1 LHRKRGLPATA
12 GPVLFSGILPEVA
25 RRRRVDAEV
34 VAVMLRHR
42 SSVPGRV
49 AAVVAVC
56 AVAGLGVV
64 GCARQQPAAG
74 PPPAAASAPVSAEK
88 PPAAADKASPFK
100 FERPVRTGEASGD
113 DAVTCP
119 RFEDVSAAR
128 GLEHV
133 YRNGEAGGSLMVEAI
148 GGGVGWLD
156 FDRDGL
162 WDLYFNQGGDPAAV
176 DKTGQPSDRLFRRVA
191 GGTTGRFVD
200 VTVPAMIRETGYGQG
215 VAVGDFD
222 DDGFD
227 DVYVTNVGANTLYR
241 NLGDGTFVDV
251 TAVAGVGDERWSSSA
266 AWADLDLD
274 GDLDLYVCNYVRY
287 DPSQPMDCRNV
298 KGEPRICHP
307 RDVEHW
313 PDECYRNLGDGTFRP
328 VAGAWGLVGPGNK
341 ALGVAVADF
350 TNDGRPD
357 IYVANDTTPNFL
369 FVNEGAGA
377 DGGMVFRES
386 ATLLGCAVDRNGM
399 AQASMGLAVGDYDGN
414 GWLDVYSTHFY
425 DESNTLYR
433 NLGASGFE
441 DVTGLVGLHEPTLP
455 RLGFGTAMA
464 DFNADGR
471 QELIVANGHVE
482 NYPGNPLLRMKAQVF
497 SFTGKR
503 FKDCSAAAGPYFEAK
518 LVGRGVALADDD
530 GDGDLDVA
538 IAHQNTPAALLENR
552 SDRGHWLTFEFVG
565 RRSNRRGIG
574 CRVKVISGDREWI
587 RELCGGTSYASTH
600 QPLLAVGLGD
610 RAGPCTVE
618 VRWPCGATQR
628 LEDVAVDQALLLREP
643 VEAP

>member
-1 LHRKRGLPATA
+1 MA
-12 GPVLFSGILPEVA
+12 GIVA
-25 RRRRVDAEV
+25 I
-34 VAVMLRHR
+34 
-42 SSVPGRV
+42 
-49 AAVVAVC
+49 
-56 AVAGLGVV
+56 
-64 GCARQQPAAG
+64 GCGKPS
-74 PPPAAASAPVSAEK
+74 PPAAK
-88 PPAAADKASPFK
+88 PPDTRPSVETPAASRQGSAADATPSKDAANDARPSPFK
-100 FERPVRTGEASGD
+100 FDSPARAPASEEEA
-113 DAVTCP
+113 VVCP
-119 RFEDVSAAR
+119 RFENVGEAR
-128 GLEHV
+128 GLTHV
-133 YRNGEAGGSLMVEAI
+133 YRNGEAGESLMVEAI

-162 WDLYFNQGGDPAAV
+162 WDLYFNQGGNPAAV
-176 DKTGQPSDRLFRRVA
+176 DRSGEPIDRLYRRLSAAAGEQA
-191 GGTTGRFVD
+191 GGFVD
-200 VTVPAMIRETGYGQG
+200 VTDACGIRERGYGQG

-251 TAVAGVGDERWSSSA
+251 TAAAVVGDERWSSSA

-287 DPSQPMDCRNV
+287 DPFHPMDCRNV

-313 PDECYRNLGDGTFRP
+313 PDECYLNLGDGSFRP
-328 VAGAWGLVGPGNK
+328 VASEWGLVGPGNK

-350 TNDGRPD
+350 TNDGLPD

-369 FVNEGAGA
+369 FVNEGRRA
-377 DGGMVFRES
+377 DGEMQFRES

-399 AQASMGLAVGDYDGN
+399 AQASMGLAVGDYDDN

-471 QELIVANGHVE
+471 QELFVANGHVE
-482 NYPGNPLLRMKAQVF
+482 NYPGNPLLRMKAQLF
-497 SFTGKR
+497 AFTGKK
-503 FKDCSAAAGPYFEAK
+503 FKDCSTAAGAYFEEK
-518 LVGRGVALADDD
+518 LVGRGVALADYDA
-530 GDGDLDVA
+530 DGDLDVA
-538 IAHQNTPAALLENR
+538 VAHQNSPVALLENR
-552 SDRGHWLTFEFVG
+552 SDSGHWLTFQFVG
-565 RRSNRRGIG
+565 GRSNRRGIG
-574 CRVKVISGDREWI
+574 CRVTVTSAGKTWI

-610 RAGPCTVE
+610 RAEPCTVE
-618 VRWPCGATQR
+618 VVWPSGAKER
-628 LEDVAVDQALLLREP
+628 IEGVAVDQALLLREP
-643 VEAP
+643 TADR

>member
-1 LHRKRGLPATA
+1 MLRRCASI
-12 GPVLFSGILPEVA
+12 SG
-25 RRRRVDAEV
+25 RVV
-34 VAVMLRHR
+34 WPIVIVAVAL
-42 SSVPGRV
+42 
-49 AAVVAVC
+49 A
-56 AVAGLGVV
+56 V
-64 GCARQQPAAG
+64 GCAKPQSASTPPAATASGPATEAAG
-74 PPPAAASAPVSAEK
+74 PAGAPDKPAGVAATPAAKAE
-88 PPAAADKASPFK
+88 KASPFK
-100 FERPVRTGEASGD
+100 FERPLRSEGKSGD
-113 DAVTCP
+113 DSVPCP
-119 RFEDVSAAR
+119 RFEDASAAR

-156 FDRDGL
+156 YDRDGL
-162 WDLYFNQGGDPAAV
+162 WDLYFNQGGDPAVA
-176 DKTGQPSDRLFRRVA
+176 DRSNQPFDRLFRRLPPSV
-191 GGTTGRFVD
+191 GGRFID
-200 VTVPAMIRETGYGQG
+200 VTEACGIHETGYGQG

-241 NLGDGTFVDV
+241 NLGDGTFVDS
-251 TAVAGVGDERWSSSA
+251 TAAAGVGDDRWSSSA
-266 AWADLDLD
+266 AWADLDGD

-287 DPSQPMDCRNV
+287 DPFHPMDCRNV

-313 PDECYRNLGDGTFRP
+313 PDECYENLGDGSFRP
-328 VAGAWGLVGPGNK
+328 VAQAWGLLGPGNK

-350 TNDGRPD
+350 TNDGLPD

-369 FVNEGAGA
+369 FVNEGKGA
-377 DGGMVFRES
+377 DGEMQFRES

-399 AQASMGLAVGDYDGN
+399 AQASMGLAVGDYDDN

-471 QELIVANGHVE
+471 QELIIANGHVE
-482 NYPGNPLLRMKAQVF
+482 NYPGNPLLKMKAQLF
-497 SFTGKR
+497 SFNGQR
-503 FKDCSAAAGPYFEAK
+503 FKDCSSAAGPYFEEK
-518 LVGRGVALADDD
+518 LVGRGVALADAD

-538 IAHQNTPAALLENR
+538 IAHQNSPAALLENR
-552 SDRGHWLTFEFVG
+552 SAAGHWLTFQFIGE
-565 RRSNRRGIG
+565 RSNRRGIG
-574 CRVKVISGDREWI
+574 ARVTVTSGDRTWI
-587 RELCGGTSYASTH
+587 RELCGGSSYASTH

-610 RAGPCTVE
+610 RGGPCTVE
-618 VRWPCGATQR
+618 IRWPSGATQR
-628 LEDVAVDQALLLREP
+628 LEGTAVDQALVLREP
-643 VEAP
+643 AVNR

>member
-1 LHRKRGLPATA
+1 MLRRCASISGRVVWPIAIVALAVGCVKPQGASTPPAATASRPATEA
-12 GPVLFSGILPEVA
+12 S
-25 RRRRVDAEV
+25 
-34 VAVMLRHR
+34 
-42 SSVPGRV
+42 
-49 AAVVAVC
+49 
-56 AVAGLGVV
+56 
-64 GCARQQPAAG
+64 QPAGA
-74 PPPAAASAPVSAEK
+74 PDKPAAASDK
-88 PPAAADKASPFK
+88 PAGIAATPAAKAEKASPFK
-100 FERPVRTGEASGD
+100 FERPVRSEGKSGD
-113 DAVTCP
+113 DSVVCP
-119 RFEDVSAAR
+119 RFEDTSAAR

-162 WDLYFNQGGDPAAV
+162 WDLYFNQGGDPAVV
-176 DKTGQPSDRLFRRVA
+176 DRTNQPFDRLFRRLPPSA
-191 GGTTGRFVD
+191 GGRFID
-200 VTVPAMIRETGYGQG
+200 VTAACQIHETGYGQG

-241 NLGDGTFVDV
+241 NLGDGTFLDS
-251 TAVAGVGDERWSSSA
+251 TAAAGVGDERWSSSA
-266 AWADLDLD
+266 AWADLDGD

-287 DPSQPMDCRNV
+287 DPFHPKDCRNV

-313 PDECYRNLGDGTFRP
+313 PDECYENLGDGSFRP
-328 VAGAWGLVGPGNK
+328 VAAAWGLFGPGNK

-350 TNDGRPD
+350 TNDGLPD

-369 FVNEGAGA
+369 FVNEGKRA
-377 DGGMVFRES
+377 DGEMQFRES

-399 AQASMGLAVGDYDGN
+399 AQASMGLAVGDYDDN

-471 QELIVANGHVE
+471 QDLIIANGHVE
-482 NYPGNPLLRMKAQVF
+482 NYPGNPLLKMKAQLF
-497 SFTGKR
+497 SFNGKR
-503 FKDCSAAAGPYFEAK
+503 FKDCSSAAGPYFEEK
-518 LVGRGVALADDD
+518 LVGRGVALADSD

-538 IAHQNTPAALLENR
+538 IAHQNSPAALLENR
-552 SDRGHWLTFEFVG
+552 SDGGHWLTFQFIGE
-565 RRSNRRGIG
+565 RSNRRGIG
-574 CRVKVISGDREWI
+574 ARVTVTSGDRTWI
-587 RELCGGTSYASTH
+587 RELCGGSSYASTH

-610 RAGPCTVE
+610 RGGPCTVE
-618 VRWPCGATQR
+618 VRWPSGATQR
-628 LEDVAVDQALLLREP
+628 LEGTAVDQAIVLREP
-643 VEAP
+643 PVEP

>member
-1 LHRKRGLPATA
+1 MLRRCASISGRVVWPIAIVALAVGCVKPQGASTPPAATASRPATEA
-12 GPVLFSGILPEVA
+12 S
-25 RRRRVDAEV
+25 
-34 VAVMLRHR
+34 
-42 SSVPGRV
+42 
-49 AAVVAVC
+49 
-56 AVAGLGVV
+56 
-64 GCARQQPAAG
+64 QPAGA
-74 PPPAAASAPVSAEK
+74 PDKPAAASDK
-88 PPAAADKASPFK
+88 PAGIAATPAAKAEKASPFK
-100 FERPVRTGEASGD
+100 FERPLRSEGKSGD
-113 DAVTCP
+113 DSVVCP
-119 RFEDVSAAR
+119 RFEDTSAAR

-162 WDLYFNQGGDPAAV
+162 WDLYFNQGGDPAVV
-176 DKTGQPSDRLFRRVA
+176 DRTNQPFDRLFRRLPPSA
-191 GGTTGRFVD
+191 GGRFID
-200 VTVPAMIRETGYGQG
+200 VTAACQIHETGYGQG

-241 NLGDGTFVDV
+241 NLGDGTFLDS
-251 TAVAGVGDERWSSSA
+251 TAAAGVGDERWSSSA
-266 AWADLDLD
+266 AWSDLDGD

-287 DPSQPMDCRNV
+287 DPFHPKDCRNV

-313 PDECYRNLGDGTFRP
+313 PDECYENLGDGSFRP
-328 VAGAWGLVGPGNK
+328 VAAAWGLFGPGNK

-350 TNDGRPD
+350 TNDGLPD

-369 FVNEGAGA
+369 FVNEGKRA
-377 DGGMVFRES
+377 DGEMQFRES

-399 AQASMGLAVGDYDGN
+399 AQASMGLAVGDYDDN

-471 QELIVANGHVE
+471 QDLIIANGHVE
-482 NYPGNPLLRMKAQVF
+482 NYPGNPLLKMKAQLF
-497 SFTGKR
+497 SFNGQR
-503 FKDCSAAAGPYFEAK
+503 FKDCSSAAGPYFEEK
-518 LVGRGVALADDD
+518 LVGRGVALADSD

-538 IAHQNTPAALLENR
+538 IAHQNSPAALLENR
-552 SDRGHWLTFEFVG
+552 SAAGHWLTFQFIGE
-565 RRSNRRGIG
+565 RSNRRGIG
-574 CRVKVISGDREWI
+574 ARVTVTSGDRTWI
-587 RELCGGTSYASTH
+587 RELCGGSSYASTH

-610 RAGPCTVE
+610 RGGPCTVE
-618 VRWPCGATQR
+618 VRWPSGATQR
-628 LEDVAVDQALLLREP
+628 LEGTAVDQALVLREP
-643 VEAP
+643 PVER

>member
-1 LHRKRGLPATA
+1 
-12 GPVLFSGILPEVA
+12 
-25 RRRRVDAEV
+25 
-34 VAVMLRHR
+34 MLRCCA
-42 SSVPGRV
+42 SISGRV
-49 AAVVAVC
+49 VWPIVIAAVA
-56 AVAGLGVV
+56 LVV
-64 GCARQQPAAG
+64 GCAKPQSAS
-74 PPPAAASAPVSAEK
+74 PPPAAAAATASGPATEATRPAGAPDK
-88 PPAAADKASPFK
+88 PAGVATPAAKAEKASPFK
-100 FERPVRTGEASGD
+100 FERPVRSEGKNGD
-113 DAVTCP
+113 DSVPCP
-119 RFEDVSAAR
+119 RFEDVTAAR

-156 FDRDGL
+156 YDRDGL
-162 WDLYFNQGGDPAAV
+162 WDLYFNQGGDPAVA
-176 DKTGQPSDRLFRRVA
+176 DRSNQPFDRIFRRLPPSA
-191 GGTTGRFVD
+191 GGRFID
-200 VTVPAMIRETGYGQG
+200 VTAACGIHETGYGQG

-241 NLGDGTFVDV
+241 NLGDGTFVDS
-251 TAVAGVGDERWSSSA
+251 TAAAGVGDERWSSSA
-266 AWADLDLD
+266 AWADLDGD

-287 DPSQPMDCRNV
+287 DPFHPMDCRNV

-313 PDECYRNLGDGTFRP
+313 PDECYENLGDGSFRP
-328 VAGAWGLVGPGNK
+328 VAQAWGLFGPGNK

-350 TNDGRPD
+350 TNDGLPD

-369 FVNEGAGA
+369 FVNEGKGA
-377 DGGMVFRES
+377 DGEMRFRES

-399 AQASMGLAVGDYDGN
+399 AQASMGLAVGDYDDN

-471 QELIVANGHVE
+471 QELIIANGHVE
-482 NYPGNPLLRMKAQVF
+482 NYPGSPLLKMKAQLF
-497 SFTGKR
+497 SFNGQR
-503 FKDCSAAAGPYFEAK
+503 FKDCSSAAGPYFEEK
-518 LVGRGVALADDD
+518 LVGRGVALADFD

-538 IAHQNTPAALLENR
+538 IAHQNSPAALLENR
-552 SDRGHWLTFEFVG
+552 SAAGHWLTFQCIGE
-565 RRSNRRGIG
+565 RSNRRGIG
-574 CRVKVISGDREWI
+574 ARVTVTSGDRTWI
-587 RELCGGTSYASTH
+587 RELCGGSSYASTH

-610 RAGPCTVE
+610 RGGPCTVE
-618 VRWPCGATQR
+618 IRWPSGATQR
-628 LEDVAVDQALLLREP
+628 LEGTAVDQALVLREP
-643 VEAP
+643 AVNR

>member
-1 LHRKRGLPATA
+1 MLRRCASISGRVVWPIAIVALAVGCVKPQGASTPPAATASRPATEA
-12 GPVLFSGILPEVA
+12 S
-25 RRRRVDAEV
+25 
-34 VAVMLRHR
+34 
-42 SSVPGRV
+42 
-49 AAVVAVC
+49 
-56 AVAGLGVV
+56 
-64 GCARQQPAAG
+64 QPAGA
-74 PPPAAASAPVSAEK
+74 PDKPAAASDNPAGIAAT
-88 PPAAADKASPFK
+88 PAAKAEKASPFK
-100 FERPVRTGEASGD
+100 FERPLRSEGKSGD
-113 DAVTCP
+113 DSVVCP
-119 RFEDVSAAR
+119 RFEDTSAAR

-162 WDLYFNQGGDPAAV
+162 WDLYFNQGGDPAVV
-176 DKTGQPSDRLFRRVA
+176 DRTNQPFDRLFRRLPPSA
-191 GGTTGRFVD
+191 GGRFID
-200 VTVPAMIRETGYGQG
+200 VTAACQIHETGYGQG

-241 NLGDGTFVDV
+241 NLGDGTFLDS
-251 TAVAGVGDERWSSSA
+251 TAAAGVGDERWSSSA
-266 AWADLDLD
+266 AWSDLDGD

-287 DPSQPMDCRNV
+287 DPFHPKDCRNV

-313 PDECYRNLGDGTFRP
+313 PDECYENLGDGSFRP
-328 VAGAWGLVGPGNK
+328 VAAAWGLFGPGNK

-350 TNDGRPD
+350 TNDGLPD

-369 FVNEGAGA
+369 FVNEGKRA
-377 DGGMVFRES
+377 DGEMQFRES

-399 AQASMGLAVGDYDGN
+399 AQASMGLAVGDYDDN

-471 QELIVANGHVE
+471 QDLIIANGHVE
-482 NYPGNPLLRMKAQVF
+482 NYPGNPLLKMKAQLF
-497 SFTGKR
+497 SFNGKR
-503 FKDCSAAAGPYFEAK
+503 FKDCSSAAGPYFEEK
-518 LVGRGVALADDD
+518 LVGRGVALADSD

-538 IAHQNTPAALLENR
+538 IAHQNSPAVLLENR
-552 SDRGHWLTFEFVG
+552 SDAGHWLTFQFIGE
-565 RRSNRRGIG
+565 RSNRRGIG
-574 CRVKVISGDREWI
+574 ARVTVTSGDRTWI
-587 RELCGGTSYASTH
+587 RELCGGSSYASTH

-610 RAGPCTVE
+610 RGGPCTVE
-618 VRWPCGATQR
+618 VRWPSGATQR
-628 LEDVAVDQALLLREP
+628 LEGTAVDQALVLREP
-643 VEAP
+643 PVEP

>member
-1 LHRKRGLPATA
+1 MLWQ
-12 GPVLFSGILPEVA
+12 VA
-25 RRRRVDAEV
+25 RHRRIHSAAFTAMLRPPSCIPGRIAVSVALV
-34 VAVMLRHR
+34 VAT
-42 SSVPGRV
+42 
-49 AAVVAVC
+49 VVAL
-56 AVAGLGVV
+56 AV
-64 GCARQQPAAG
+64 GCARPQPAPEPG
-74 PPPAAASAPVSAEK
+74 PPPSPAGAPAQSAGGVAKAPAGAE
-88 PPAAADKASPFK
+88 KASPFK
-100 FERPVRTGEASGD
+100 FERPLRSGGESD
-113 DAVTCP
+113 DPVACP
-119 RFEDVSAAR
+119 RFEDVSSAR

-176 DKTGQPSDRLFRRVA
+176 DRTDQPFDRLFRRVGTAAGDGA
-191 GGTTGRFVD
+191 GGFVD
-200 VTVPAMIRETGYGQG
+200 VTLPAGIRETGYGQG

-251 TAVAGVGDERWSSSA
+251 TAAAGVGDERWSSSA

-287 DPSQPMDCRNV
+287 DPCHPMDCRNV

-313 PDECYRNLGDGTFRP
+313 PDECYQNLGDGIFRP
-328 VAGAWGLVGPGNK
+328 VAEAWGLVGPGNK

-369 FVNEGAGA
+369 FVNEGVGA
-377 DGGMVFRES
+377 DGGIVFRES

-399 AQASMGLAVGDYDGN
+399 AQASMGLAVGDYDDN
-414 GWLDVYSTHFY
+414 GWLDVSSTHFY

-471 QELIVANGHVE
+471 QDLIVANGHVE
-482 NYPGNPLLRMKAQVF
+482 NYPGNPLLKMKGQLF

-503 FKDCSAAAGPYFEAK
+503 FRDCSSAAGAYFDEK
-518 LVGRGVALADDD
+518 LVGRGVALADYD

-552 SDRGHWLTFEFVG
+552 SDSGHWLTFQFIGE
-565 RRSNRRGIG
+565 RSNRRGIG
-574 CRVKVISGDREWI
+574 ARVTVTSGDRTWI

-610 RAGPCTVE
+610 REGPCIVE
-618 VRWPCGATQR
+618 VRWPSGATQR
-628 LEDVAVDQALLLREP
+628 LEGVAVDQALLLREP
-643 VEAP
+643 LDGP

>member
-1 LHRKRGLPATA
+1 
-12 GPVLFSGILPEVA
+12 
-25 RRRRVDAEV
+25 
-34 VAVMLRHR
+34 MLRR
-42 SSVPGRV
+42 CASISGRIIRPIAIV
-49 AAVVAVC
+49 A
-56 AVAGLGVV
+56 LVV
-64 GCARQQPAAG
+64 GCAKPQSAST
-74 PPPAAASAPVSAEK
+74 PPAATTSRAATGASQPAGVAARPAGASDK
-88 PPAAADKASPFK
+88 PAAKAEKASPFK
-100 FERPVRTGEASGD
+100 FERPVRSEGKSGD
-113 DAVTCP
+113 ESVSCP

-128 GLEHV
+128 GLAHV

-156 FDRDGL
+156 YDRDGL
-162 WDLYFNQGGDPAAV
+162 WDLYFNQGGDPAVV
-176 DKTGQPSDRLFRRVA
+176 DRTDQPFDRLFRRLPPSA
-191 GGTTGRFVD
+191 GGRFVD
-200 VTVPAMIRETGYGQG
+200 VTEACGIHETGYGQG

-241 NLGDGTFVDV
+241 NLGDGTFVDS
-251 TAVAGVGDERWSSSA
+251 TAAAGVGDERWSSSA
-266 AWADLDLD
+266 AWADLDGD

-287 DPSQPMDCRNV
+287 DPFHPMDCRNV

-313 PDECYRNLGDGTFRP
+313 PDECYQNLGDGSFRP
-328 VAGAWGLVGPGNK
+328 VAEAWGLFGPGNK

-350 TNDGRPD
+350 TNDGLPD

-369 FVNEGAGA
+369 FVNEGRGA
-377 DGGMVFRES
+377 DGGMKFRES

-399 AQASMGLAVGDYDGN
+399 AQASMGLAVGDYDDN

-471 QELIVANGHVE
+471 QDLIIANGHVE
-482 NYPGNPLLRMKAQVF
+482 NYPGNPLLKMKAQLF
-497 SFTGKR
+497 SFNGQR
-503 FKDCSAAAGPYFEAK
+503 FKDCSSAAGPYFEEK
-518 LVGRGVALADDD
+518 LVGRGVALADSD

-552 SDRGHWLTFEFVG
+552 SEAGHWLTFQFIGE
-565 RRSNRRGIG
+565 RSNRRGIG
-574 CRVKVISGDREWI
+574 ARVTVTSGDRTWI
-587 RELCGGTSYASTH
+587 RELCGGSSYASTH

-610 RAGPCTVE
+610 RGNPCTVE
-618 VRWPCGATQR
+618 VRWPSGATQR
-628 LEDVAVDQALLLREP
+628 LEGAAVDQALVLREP
-643 VEAP
+643 PVSR

>member
-1 LHRKRGLPATA
+1 
-12 GPVLFSGILPEVA
+12 
-25 RRRRVDAEV
+25 
-34 VAVMLRHR
+34 MLCPR
-42 SSVPGRV
+42 SSVPGRITVIV
-49 AAVVAVC
+49 ATVAV
-56 AVAGLGVV
+56 LQPWIV
-64 GCARQQPAAG
+64 GCAPAQPGHGARSTPSATPPQPAGEGSKA
-74 PPPAAASAPVSAEK
+74 PATAEK
-88 PPAAADKASPFK
+88 SSPFK
-100 FERPVRTGEASGD
+100 FDRPARTGGDSGD
-113 DAVTCP
+113 DPVACP
-119 RFEDVSAAR
+119 RFENVSLAR

-156 FDRDGL
+156 YDRDGW
-162 WDLYFNQGGDPAAV
+162 WDVYFNQGGDPAVA
-176 DKTGQPSDRLFRRVA
+176 DRTGQPFDRLFRRRGSAA
-191 GGTTGRFVD
+191 GDAEGGFVD
-200 VTVPAMIRETGYGQG
+200 VTLPAGIHETGYGQG

-227 DVYVTNVGANTLYR
+227 DVYVTNVGANTLFR

-251 TAVAGVGDERWSSSA
+251 TASAGIGDERWSSSA

-287 DPSQPMDCRNV
+287 DPFHPMDCRNV

-313 PDECYRNLGDGTFRP
+313 PDECYENLGNGSFRP
-328 VAGAWGLVGPGNK
+328 VAEAWGLFGPGNK

-357 IYVANDTTPNFL
+357 IYVANDTTSNFL
-369 FVNEGAGA
+369 FVNEGARA
-377 DGGMVFRES
+377 DGGVVFRES

-399 AQASMGLAVGDYDGN
+399 AQASMGLAVGDYDDD
-414 GWLDVYSTHFY
+414 GWLDIYSTHFY

-433 NLGASGFE
+433 NLGTSGFE

-471 QELIVANGHVE
+471 QEFIIANGHVE
-482 NYPGNPLLRMKAQVF
+482 NYPGNPLLKMKAQLF
-497 SFTGKR
+497 TFTGKR
-503 FKDCSAAAGPYFEAK
+503 FRDCSAAAGAYFDEK
-518 LVGRGVALADDD
+518 LVGRGVALADYD

-552 SDRGHWLTFEFVG
+552 SEGGHWLTFEFIG

-574 CRVKVISGDREWI
+574 CRVRVVSGDREWI

-600 QPLLAVGLGD
+600 QPLLAVGLGN

-618 VRWPCGATQR
+618 IRWPGGATQR
-628 LEDVAVDQALLLREP
+628 LEGVAVDQALRVREP
-643 VEAP
+643 VDAP

>member
-1 LHRKRGLPATA
+1 
-12 GPVLFSGILPEVA
+12 
-25 RRRRVDAEV
+25 
-34 VAVMLRHR
+34 M
-42 SSVPGRV
+42 
-49 AAVVAVC
+49 
-56 AVAGLGVV
+56 
-64 GCARQQPAAG
+64 
-74 PPPAAASAPVSAEK
+74 
-88 PPAAADKASPFK
+88 
-100 FERPVRTGEASGD
+100 
-113 DAVTCP
+113 
-119 RFEDVSAAR
+119 AR

-162 WDLYFNQGGDPAAV
+162 WDLYFNQGGDPAAA
-176 DKTGQPSDRLFRRVA
+176 DRTNQPFDRLFRRLPPSA
-191 GGTTGRFVD
+191 GGRFVD
-200 VTVPAMIRETGYGQG
+200 VTGACGIHETGYGQG

-251 TAVAGVGDERWSSSA
+251 TVSAGVADERWSSSA
-266 AWADLDLD
+266 AWADLDGD

-287 DPSQPMDCRNV
+287 DPFHPMDCRNV

-313 PDECYRNLGDGTFRP
+313 PDECYENLGDGSFRP
-328 VAGAWGLVGPGNK
+328 VAAAWGLFGPGNK

-350 TNDGRPD
+350 TNDGLPD

-369 FVNEGAGA
+369 FVNEGKGT
-377 DGGMVFRES
+377 DGEMQFRES

-399 AQASMGLAVGDYDGN
+399 AQASMGLAVGDYDDN

-425 DESNTLYR
+425 DESNTLYS

-482 NYPGNPLLRMKAQVF
+482 NYPGNPLLKMKAQLF
-497 SFTGKR
+497 SFNGQR
-503 FKDCSAAAGPYFEAK
+503 FKDCSSAAGAYFEEK
-518 LVGRGVALADDD
+518 LVGRGVALADAD

-552 SDRGHWLTFEFVG
+552 SEAGHWLTFQFIGE
-565 RRSNRRGIG
+565 RSNRRGIG
-574 CRVKVISGDREWI
+574 CRVAVTSGDRTWI
-587 RELCGGTSYASTH
+587 RELCGGSSYASTH

-610 RAGPCTVE
+610 RGEPCTVE
-618 VRWPCGATQR
+618 VRWPSGAKQR
-628 LEDVAVDQALLLREP
+628 LEGVAVDQTLVLREP
-643 VEAP
+643 PMER

>member
-1 LHRKRGLPATA
+1 
-12 GPVLFSGILPEVA
+12 
-25 RRRRVDAEV
+25 
-34 VAVMLRHR
+34 MLRR
-42 SSVPGRV
+42 CASISGRIIRPIAIV
-49 AAVVAVC
+49 A
-56 AVAGLGVV
+56 LVV
-64 GCARQQPAAG
+64 GCAKPQSAST
-74 PPPAAASAPVSAEK
+74 PPAATTSRAATGASQPAGVAARPAGASDK
-88 PPAAADKASPFK
+88 PAAKAEKASPFK
-100 FERPVRTGEASGD
+100 FERPVRSEGKSGD
-113 DAVTCP
+113 ESVSCP

-128 GLEHV
+128 GLAHV

-156 FDRDGL
+156 YDRDGL
-162 WDLYFNQGGDPAAV
+162 WDLYFNQGGDPAVV
-176 DKTGQPSDRLFRRVA
+176 DRTDQPFDRLFRRLPPSA
-191 GGTTGRFVD
+191 GGRFVD
-200 VTVPAMIRETGYGQG
+200 VTEACGIHETGYGQG

-241 NLGDGTFVDV
+241 NLGDGTFVDS
-251 TAVAGVGDERWSSSA
+251 TAAAGVGDERWSSSA
-266 AWADLDLD
+266 AWADLDGD

-287 DPSQPMDCRNV
+287 DPFHPMDCRNV

-313 PDECYRNLGDGTFRP
+313 PDECYQNLGDGSFRP
-328 VAGAWGLVGPGNK
+328 VAEAWGLFGPGNK

-350 TNDGRPD
+350 TNDGLPD

-369 FVNEGAGA
+369 FVNEGRGA
-377 DGGMVFRES
+377 DGGMKFRES

-399 AQASMGLAVGDYDGN
+399 AQASMGLAVGDYDDN

-425 DESNTLYR
+425 DESNTLYS

-471 QELIVANGHVE
+471 QDLIIANGHVE
-482 NYPGNPLLRMKAQVF
+482 NYPGNPLLKMKAQLF
-497 SFTGKR
+497 SFNGQR
-503 FKDCSAAAGPYFEAK
+503 FKDCSSAAGPYFEEK
-518 LVGRGVALADDD
+518 LVGRGVALADSD

-552 SDRGHWLTFEFVG
+552 SEAGHWLTFQFIGE
-565 RRSNRRGIG
+565 RSNRRGIG
-574 CRVKVISGDREWI
+574 ARVTVTSGDRTWI
-587 RELCGGTSYASTH
+587 RELCGGSSYASTH

-610 RAGPCTVE
+610 RGNPCTVE
-618 VRWPCGATQR
+618 VRWPSGATQR
-628 LEDVAVDQALLLREP
+628 LEGAAVDQALVLREP
-643 VEAP
+643 PVSR

>member
-1 LHRKRGLPATA
+1 MLRRCASISGRVVWPIAIVALAVGCVKPQGASTPPAATASRPATEA
-12 GPVLFSGILPEVA
+12 T
-25 RRRRVDAEV
+25 
-34 VAVMLRHR
+34 
-42 SSVPGRV
+42 
-49 AAVVAVC
+49 
-56 AVAGLGVV
+56 
-64 GCARQQPAAG
+64 QPAGAPDKPAG
-74 PPPAAASAPVSAEK
+74 APDKPAAASDNPAGIAAT
-88 PPAAADKASPFK
+88 PAAKAEKASPFK
-100 FERPVRTGEASGD
+100 FERPLRSEGKSGD
-113 DAVTCP
+113 DSVVCP
-119 RFEDVSAAR
+119 RFEDTSAAR

-162 WDLYFNQGGDPAAV
+162 WDLYFNQGGDPAVV
-176 DKTGQPSDRLFRRVA
+176 DRTNQPFDRLFRRLPPSA
-191 GGTTGRFVD
+191 GGRFID
-200 VTVPAMIRETGYGQG
+200 VTAACQIHETGYGQG

-241 NLGDGTFVDV
+241 NLGDGTFLDS
-251 TAVAGVGDERWSSSA
+251 TAAAGVGDERWSSSA
-266 AWADLDLD
+266 AWSDLDGD

-287 DPSQPMDCRNV
+287 DPFHPKDCRNV

-313 PDECYRNLGDGTFRP
+313 PDECYENLGDGSFRP
-328 VAGAWGLVGPGNK
+328 VAAAWGLFGPGNK

-350 TNDGRPD
+350 TNDGLPD

-369 FVNEGAGA
+369 FVNEGKRA
-377 DGGMVFRES
+377 DGEMQFRES

-399 AQASMGLAVGDYDGN
+399 AQASMGLAVGDYDDN

-471 QELIVANGHVE
+471 QDLIIANGHVE
-482 NYPGNPLLRMKAQVF
+482 NYPGNPLLKMKAQLF
-497 SFTGKR
+497 SFNGKR
-503 FKDCSAAAGPYFEAK
+503 FKDCSSAAGPYFEEK
-518 LVGRGVALADDD
+518 LVGRGVALADSD

-538 IAHQNTPAALLENR
+538 IAHQNSPAALLENR
-552 SDRGHWLTFEFVG
+552 SAAGHWLTFQFIGE
-565 RRSNRRGIG
+565 RSNRRGIG
-574 CRVKVISGDREWI
+574 ARVTVTSGDRTWI
-587 RELCGGTSYASTH
+587 RELCGGSSYASTH

-610 RAGPCTVE
+610 RGGPCTVE
-618 VRWPCGATQR
+618 VRWPSGATQR
-628 LEDVAVDQALLLREP
+628 LEGTAVDQALVLREP
-643 VEAP
+643 PVEP

>member
-1 LHRKRGLPATA
+1 MLRRCASISGRVVWPIAIVALAVGCVKPQGASTPPAATASRPATEA
-12 GPVLFSGILPEVA
+12 S
-25 RRRRVDAEV
+25 
-34 VAVMLRHR
+34 
-42 SSVPGRV
+42 
-49 AAVVAVC
+49 
-56 AVAGLGVV
+56 
-64 GCARQQPAAG
+64 QPAGA
-74 PPPAAASAPVSAEK
+74 PDKPAAASDK
-88 PPAAADKASPFK
+88 PAGIAATPAAKAEKASPFK
-100 FERPVRTGEASGD
+100 FERPVRSEGKSGD
-113 DAVTCP
+113 DSVVCP
-119 RFEDVSAAR
+119 RFEDTSAAR

-162 WDLYFNQGGDPAAV
+162 WDLYFNQGGDPAVV
-176 DKTGQPSDRLFRRVA
+176 DRTNQPFDRLFRRLPPSA
-191 GGTTGRFVD
+191 GGRFID
-200 VTVPAMIRETGYGQG
+200 VTAACQIHETGYGQG

-241 NLGDGTFVDV
+241 NLGDGTFLDS
-251 TAVAGVGDERWSSSA
+251 TAAAGVGDERWSSSA
-266 AWADLDLD
+266 AWADLDGD

-287 DPSQPMDCRNV
+287 DPFHPKDCRNV

-313 PDECYRNLGDGTFRP
+313 PDECYENLGDGSFRP
-328 VAGAWGLVGPGNK
+328 VAAAWGLFGPGNK

-350 TNDGRPD
+350 TNDGLPD

-369 FVNEGAGA
+369 FVNEGKRA
-377 DGGMVFRES
+377 DGEMQFRES

-399 AQASMGLAVGDYDGN
+399 AQASMGLAVGDYDDN

-471 QELIVANGHVE
+471 QDLIIANGHVE
-482 NYPGNPLLRMKAQVF
+482 NYPGNPLLKMKAQLF
-497 SFTGKR
+497 SFNGKR
-503 FKDCSAAAGPYFEAK
+503 FKDCSSAAGPYFEEK
-518 LVGRGVALADDD
+518 LVGRGVALADSD

-538 IAHQNTPAALLENR
+538 IAHQNRPAALLENR
-552 SDRGHWLTFEFVG
+552 SDGGLWLTFQFFGE
-565 RRSNRRGIG
+565 RSTRRGIG
-574 CRVKVISGDREWI
+574 ARVTVSSGDRSWI
-587 RELCGGTSYASTH
+587 RELCGGSSYASTH

-610 RAGPCTVE
+610 RGGPCTVE
-618 VRWPCGATQR
+618 VRWPSGATQR
-628 LEDVAVDQALLLREP
+628 LEGTAVDQAIVLREP
-643 VEAP
+643 PVEP

>member
-1 LHRKRGLPATA
+1 
-12 GPVLFSGILPEVA
+12 
-25 RRRRVDAEV
+25 
-34 VAVMLRHR
+34 
-42 SSVPGRV
+42 
-49 AAVVAVC
+49 
-56 AVAGLGVV
+56 
-64 GCARQQPAAG
+64 
-74 PPPAAASAPVSAEK
+74 
-88 PPAAADKASPFK
+88 
-100 FERPVRTGEASGD
+100 
-113 DAVTCP
+113 
-119 RFEDVSAAR
+119 
-128 GLEHV
+128 
-133 YRNGEAGGSLMVEAI
+133 MVEAI

-162 WDLYFNQGGDPAAV
+162 WDLYFNQGGNPAAV
-176 DKTGQPSDRLFRRVA
+176 DRSGEPIDRLYRRQPAAAGEQA
-191 GGTTGRFVD
+191 GGFVD
-200 VTVPAMIRETGYGQG
+200 VTDACGIRERGYGQG

-251 TAVAGVGDERWSSSA
+251 TAAAVVGDERWSSSA

-287 DPSQPMDCRNV
+287 DPFHPMDCRNV

-313 PDECYRNLGDGTFRP
+313 PDECYLNLGDGSFRP
-328 VAGAWGLVGPGNK
+328 VASEWGLVGPGNK

-350 TNDGRPD
+350 TNDGLPD

-369 FVNEGAGA
+369 FVNEGRRA
-377 DGGMVFRES
+377 DGEMQFRES

-399 AQASMGLAVGDYDGN
+399 AQASMGLAVGDYDDN

-441 DVTGLVGLHEPTLP
+441 DVTGLVGLHEPTLS

-471 QELIVANGHVE
+471 QELFVANGHVE
-482 NYPGNPLLRMKAQVF
+482 NYPGNPLLRMKAQLF
-497 SFTGKR
+497 AFTGKK
-503 FKDCSAAAGPYFEAK
+503 FKDCSTAAGAYFEEK
-518 LVGRGVALADDD
+518 LVGRGVALADYDA
-530 GDGDLDVA
+530 DGDLDVA
-538 IAHQNTPAALLENR
+538 VAHQNSPVALLENR
-552 SDRGHWLTFEFVG
+552 SDSGHWLTFQFVG
-565 RRSNRRGIG
+565 GRSNRRGIG
-574 CRVKVISGDREWI
+574 CRVTVTSAGKTWI

-610 RAGPCTVE
+610 RAEPCTVE
-618 VRWPCGATQR
+618 VVWPSGAKER
-628 LEDVAVDQALLLREP
+628 IEGVAVDQALLLREP
-643 VEAP
+643 TADR

>member
-1 LHRKRGLPATA
+1 
-12 GPVLFSGILPEVA
+12 
-25 RRRRVDAEV
+25 
-34 VAVMLRHR
+34 MLRR
-42 SSVPGRV
+42 CASISGRV
-49 AAVVAVC
+49 VWAIVIAAVAL
-56 AVAGLGVV
+56 AV
-64 GCARQQPAAG
+64 GCAKPQSAST
-74 PPPAAASAPVSAEK
+74 PPAATTSRPATGVSR
-88 PPAAADKASPFK
+88 PAAAPGKPAGVAATPAAKAEKASPFK
-100 FERPVRTGEASGD
+100 FERPVRSEGKNGD
-113 DAVTCP
+113 DSVPCP
-119 RFEDVSAAR
+119 RFEDTSAAR

-156 FDRDGL
+156 YDRDGL
-162 WDLYFNQGGDPAAV
+162 WDLYFNQGGDPAVA
-176 DKTGQPSDRLFRRVA
+176 DRSNQPFDRLFRRLPPSA
-191 GGTTGRFVD
+191 GGRFID
-200 VTVPAMIRETGYGQG
+200 VTAACRIHETGYGQG

-227 DVYVTNVGANTLYR
+227 DLYVTNVGANTLYR

-251 TAVAGVGDERWSSSA
+251 TAAAGVGDERWSSSA
-266 AWADLDLD
+266 AWADLDGD

-287 DPSQPMDCRNV
+287 DPFHPMDCRNV

-313 PDECYRNLGDGTFRP
+313 PDECYENLGDGSFRP
-328 VAGAWGLVGPGNK
+328 VAQAWGLFGPGNK

-350 TNDGRPD
+350 TNDGLPD

-369 FVNEGAGA
+369 FVNEGKGA
-377 DGGMVFRES
+377 DGEMRFRES

-399 AQASMGLAVGDYDGN
+399 AQASMGLAVGDYDDN

-471 QELIVANGHVE
+471 QELIIANGHVE
-482 NYPGNPLLRMKAQVF
+482 NYPGNPLLKMKAQLF
-497 SFTGKR
+497 SFNGQR
-503 FKDCSAAAGPYFEAK
+503 FKDCSGAAGPYFEEK
-518 LVGRGVALADDD
+518 LVGRGVALADAD

-538 IAHQNTPAALLENR
+538 IAHQNSPAALLENR
-552 SDRGHWLTFEFVG
+552 SAAGHWLTFQCIGE
-565 RRSNRRGIG
+565 RSNRRGIG
-574 CRVKVISGDREWI
+574 ARVTVTSGDRTWI
-587 RELCGGTSYASTH
+587 RELCGGSSYASTH

-610 RAGPCTVE
+610 RGGPCTVE
-618 VRWPCGATQR
+618 IRWPSGATQR
-628 LEDVAVDQALLLREP
+628 LEGTAVDQALVLREP
-643 VEAP
+643 PVNR

>member
-1 LHRKRGLPATA
+1 MLRRCASISGRVVWPIAIVALAVGCVKPQGASTPPAATASRPATEA
-12 GPVLFSGILPEVA
+12 S
-25 RRRRVDAEV
+25 
-34 VAVMLRHR
+34 
-42 SSVPGRV
+42 
-49 AAVVAVC
+49 
-56 AVAGLGVV
+56 
-64 GCARQQPAAG
+64 QPAGG
-74 PPPAAASAPVSAEK
+74 PDKPAAASDK
-88 PPAAADKASPFK
+88 PAGIAATPAAKAEKASPFK
-100 FERPVRTGEASGD
+100 FERPLRSEGKSGD
-113 DAVTCP
+113 DSVVCP
-119 RFEDVSAAR
+119 RFEDTSAAR

-162 WDLYFNQGGDPAAV
+162 WDLYFNQGGDPAVV
-176 DKTGQPSDRLFRRVA
+176 DRTNQPFDRLFRRLPPSA
-191 GGTTGRFVD
+191 GGRFID
-200 VTVPAMIRETGYGQG
+200 VTAACQIHETGYGQG

-241 NLGDGTFVDV
+241 NLGDGTFLDS
-251 TAVAGVGDERWSSSA
+251 TAAAGVGDERWSSSA
-266 AWADLDLD
+266 AWADLDGD

-287 DPSQPMDCRNV
+287 DPFHPKDCRNV

-313 PDECYRNLGDGTFRP
+313 PDECYENLGDGSFRP
-328 VAGAWGLVGPGNK
+328 VAAAWGLFGPGNK

-350 TNDGRPD
+350 TNDGLPD

-369 FVNEGAGA
+369 FVNEGKRA
-377 DGGMVFRES
+377 DGEMQFRES

-399 AQASMGLAVGDYDGN
+399 AQASMGLAVGDYDDN

-471 QELIVANGHVE
+471 QDLIIANGHVE
-482 NYPGNPLLRMKAQVF
+482 NYPGNPLLKMKAQLF
-497 SFTGKR
+497 SFNGKR
-503 FKDCSAAAGPYFEAK
+503 FKDCSSAAGPYFEEK
-518 LVGRGVALADDD
+518 LVGRGVALADSD

-538 IAHQNTPAALLENR
+538 IAHQNSPAALLENR
-552 SDRGHWLTFEFVG
+552 SAAGHWLTFQFIGE
-565 RRSNRRGIG
+565 RSNRRGIG
-574 CRVKVISGDREWI
+574 ARVTVTSGDRTWI
-587 RELCGGTSYASTH
+587 RELCGGSSYASTH

-610 RAGPCTVE
+610 RGGPCTVE
-618 VRWPCGATQR
+618 VRWPSGATQR
-628 LEDVAVDQALLLREP
+628 LEGTAVDQALVLREP
-643 VEAP
+643 PVER